1 VPKVADKSHQS
12 LRNGTLANKNMNSLI
27 NQGKPLTEQR
37 PSIGSTTKAGAIN
50 SADQQRKKSI
60 RDELPSQLYFIGNS

>member
-1 VPKVADKSHQS
+1 
-12 LRNGTLANKNMNSLI
+12 MNSLI
-27 NQGKPLTEQR
+27 NQSKPLTDQR
-37 PSIGSTTKAGAIN
+37 PSIGSTTKAVAIN